1 MIKRIK
7 ITKLDMLATFIIII
21 GPMFTQY
28 SSISSVILLPELF
41 ILPLLVL
48 YFIRYKSLSIL
59 NLKRYFLYFF
69 IALLLTLINVLVG
82 TSLNLTVSTYAF
94 LRHVFYA
101 VIIVSIGHKNFNID
115 YAAKVLIVV
124 ALLNSFYGFIQ
135 YFAYKLTGII
145 LPWHFDFLPVKY
157 GTNLIENSTY
167 FFNEFGYRF
176 SGLFSEPAHF
186 SQYVSIALLVILFYK
201 SDNFNVSRFSKIVVA
216 VVFILALLLNGS
228 GTGFA
233 MIVFVMALFIV
244 NNEKKTFKNVLLKIF
259 FIVLGIIFLVYI
271 INNQI
276 LNVGLDRI
284 LSISDL
290 SSGNIRIFRPF
301 QVFSSLPVLNKI
313 IGIGYANYREY
324 VINSSL
330 ATAYELSINSAWT
343 NTFGY
348 ILVGSGI
355 LGFLFYIC
363 FVIYLFKST
372 KYFYRYLVILI
383 LLFALFTEVP
393 LSFQFITIMGFINRG
408 SLVRKSAV

>member
-1 MIKRIK
+1 M
-7 ITKLDMLATFIIII
+7 
-21 GPMFTQY
+21 
-28 SSISSVILLPELF
+28 
-41 ILPLLVL
+41 
-48 YFIRYKSLSIL
+48 
-59 NLKRYFLYFF
+59 
-69 IALLLTLINVLVG
+69 TLINVLIG
-82 TSLNLTVSTYAF
+82 TSLSLTVSTFAF

-101 VIIVSIGHKNFNID
+101 VIIASLGYKNFNVD

-135 YFAYKLTGII
+135 YFTYNLTGTI
-145 LPWHFDFLPVKY
+145 LPWHLDFLPVKY
-157 GTNLIENSTY
+157 GTYLIENSTY
-167 FFNEFGYRF
+167 LFNEFGYRF

-186 SQYVSIALLVILFYK
+186 SQYISIALLVNLFYK
-201 SDNFNVSRFSKIVVA
+201 SDNFMVSRFVKVFIS

-233 MIVFVMALFIV
+233 MIVFVMALFII
-244 NNEKKTFKNVLLKIF
+244 NNEKKTIENVLLKMF
-259 FIVLGIIFLVYI
+259 FIAVGITFLVYI
-271 INNQI
+271 ISNQTF
-276 LNVGLDRI
+276 NGGLDRI

-301 QVFSSLPVLNKI
+301 YVFNSLSVLNKF
-313 IGIGYANYREY
+313 IGIGYANYSTY

-330 ATAYELSINSAWT
+330 ATAYELSNNSAWT

-355 LGFLFYIC
+355 LGFLFYIG
-363 FVIYLFKST
+363 FVMYLFKNT
-372 KYFYRYLVILI
+372 KYFYRYLVVMI

-408 SLVRKSAV
+408 SLARKSAV

>member
-1 MIKRIK
+1 MINNMK
-7 ITKLDMLATFIIII
+7 ITKFDMLSTFIIII

-28 SSISSVILLPELF
+28 SSISSVILLPEFF
-41 ILPLLVL
+41 IFPLLVL
-48 YFIRYKSLSIL
+48 YFFRYKSLPIFD
-59 NLKRYFLYFF
+59 LKRYFLYFF
-69 IALLLTLINVLVG
+69 IALLLTLINVLIG
-82 TSLNLTVSTYAF
+82 TSLNLTVSTFAF

-101 VIIVSIGHKNFNID
+101 VIIVSIGYKNFNID

-135 YFAYKLTGII
+135 YFAYNLTGKI
-145 LPWHFDFLPVKY
+145 LPWHFNFLPVKY

-186 SQYVSIALLVILFYK
+186 SQYISIALLVILFYK
-201 SDNFNVSRFSKIVVA
+201 SNDFMVSRFVKIFVS

-233 MIVFVMALFIV
+233 MIVFIMALFV
-244 NNEKKTFKNVLLKIF
+244 LNNEKNTLKNVLLKIF
-259 FIVLGIIFLVYI
+259 FIALGIIFLVYI
-271 INNQI
+271 ISNQTF
-276 LNVGLDRI
+276 NVGLDRI

-301 QVFSSLPVLNKI
+301 YVFNSLPVLNKF
-313 IGIGYANYREY
+313 IGIGYANYSTY

-355 LGFLFYIC
+355 LGFLFYIG
-363 FVIYLFKST
+363 FVMYLFKNT
-372 KYFYRYLVILI
+372 KYFYRYLVVLI

-393 LSFQFITIMGFINRG
+393 LSFQFITIMGFITRG
-408 SLVRKSAV
+408 SLARKSAV